1 MKSIY
6 SRVLSSLDNIEEGK
20 VFSPSDINI
29 SHKHKALVYQSLSK
43 LTKDGLISRISQ
55 GNYYIPKRS
64 RFGIL
69 KPNDDE
75 VIKTVVN
82 KIYRRTKTKPFLASN
97 NVYQKLGLTTQISNE
112 IFLVCNIKS
121 QYSIKIKNLKFNLI
135 KHDGRWSSNLTEY
148 FEFLYALQTI
158 QKIPDTTVDE
168 SYRKLRN
175 IISHYTVK
183 DISNLVESSQKF
195 KKRTQALLGT
205 MLEMEGYNAAS
216 DIIQK
221 QLNKNTS
228 YKINIKNTTIP
239 TKYKKRWKIH
249 EST

>member
-1 MKSIY
+1 MKSIH
-6 SRVLSSLDNIEEGK
+6 SRVLSLIDKIEEGK
-20 VFSPSDINI
+20 VFSPSDLNI
-29 SHKHKALVYQSLSK
+29 SNKDRALVYQSLSR
-43 LTKDGLISRISQ
+43 LTKDGRISRISH

-82 KIYRRTKTKPFLASN
+82 KIYRNTKTKPFLASN
-97 NVYQKLGLTTQISNE
+97 NVYQKLGLTTQVSNE

-121 QYSIKIKNLKFNLI
+121 QYSMKIKNLKFNLI
-135 KHDGRWSSNLTEY
+135 KHEGRWSSNLTKY

-168 SYRKLRN
+168 SYKKLRN
-175 IISHYTVK
+175 IMSHYTVK
-183 DISNLVESSQKF
+183 EVSNLVESSQEF
-195 KKRTQALLGT
+195 KKRTQALLGI
-205 MLEMEGYNAAS
+205 MLEMEGYKAAS
-216 DIIQK
+216 EIMK
-221 QLNKNTS
+221 KKLNKNTS
-228 YKINIKNTTIP
+228 YEINITNTTIP
-239 TKYKKRWKIH
+239 TEYKKRWKIH